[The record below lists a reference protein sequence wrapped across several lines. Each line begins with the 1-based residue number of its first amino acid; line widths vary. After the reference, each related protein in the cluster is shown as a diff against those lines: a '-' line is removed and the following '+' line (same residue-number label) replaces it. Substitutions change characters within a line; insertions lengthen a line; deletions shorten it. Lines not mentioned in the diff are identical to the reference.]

1 MDDKQKSSSKNAKQR
16 YADKLKE
23 GERKKEREKIVAFF
37 LDLYNVQ
44 LKGESDAP
52 RSFREVGSRPGA
64 ESTYELRVK
73 QHDKWL
79 SRLMGISPI
88 GEEGGSKSRCFKV
101 IYDEILVVK
110 VPLRPITD
118 FEEYIQGIQKERD
131 IAGLLEPAIKCIAPA
146 VSPILKKVP
155 SFFDDQCWVPEEVEE
170 KSLVRLKHFPQF
182 RYHLKVGDG
191 FAYFMDISRYSF
203 LLQVLESIMESDQK
217 VKQEIVKEPE
227 IISRFHKFEERYGVE
242 NASVWLNMH
251 EIYQEY
257 LEMIEALMSQYGL
270 RGMSHDYKRRQ
281 WFLHYIAELEIA
293 SDDPRMSEE
302 FVSRLKGVL
311 EKLSKRY
318 AADFKN
324 YRRTVEEHVR
334 METFGQNRCQISGIV
349 TSILRMLA
357 ELREKKAAIRDLK
370 PENIF
375 VAGESSNIALALAQ
389 REDVFL
395 GLIDF
400 ETAVSIDAKKS
411 KRLDQPLLGG
421 TPSYATPS
429 NFVPNEIID
438 ELYGDIARVLHLQDW
453 QACLC
458 MIYSSV
464 VGETLFVRT
473 RGSLYQIIN
482 AMKKGVDEGDSFA
495 NVFKK
500 NNYAFWKAAKVEFA
514 KRIAANKRR
523 LDEIDVE
530 IPYDVKDMFFDEA
543 ERSMRYF
550 QFLVKSRLKRQRY
563 FKNPKTVES
572 LLQSPPK
579 RVAGFREKWQKGVIT
594 PQPSVETRKA
604 VVNFLLEIEEF
615 KNRQAVQAQWMETFR
630 QRSLRVGAYDLLVFM
645 FGVVTQTLHKTKP
658 GQGASGNARASNTLK
673 TGR

>member
-16 YADKLKE
+16 NADRVKE
-23 GERKKEREKIVAFF
+23 GERRKEREKIVGFF

-44 LKGESDAP
+44 LKGDLGTP
-52 RSFREVGSRPGA
+52 RSFRQVGAHPGA

-73 QHDKWL
+73 QHGKWL

-101 IYDEILVVK
+101 IYDEVLVVK
-110 VPLRPITD
+110 VPLRPIVD

-131 IAGLLEPAIKCIAPA
+131 IASLLEPAIKCIAPA

-155 SFFDDQCWVPEEVEE
+155 SFFDDQCWVAEEVEE
-170 KSLVRLKHFPQF
+170 KSLARLKHFPQF
-182 RYHLKVGDG
+182 RLHLKVGNG

-217 VKQEIVKEPE
+217 VKLEIVKEPE

-242 NASVWLNMH
+242 NASIWLNMH

-281 WFLHYIAELEIA
+281 WFLYYIAELEIV
-293 SDDPRMSEE
+293 SDDPRMSAE
-302 FVSRLKGVL
+302 FVSRLNNIL

-318 AADFKN
+318 AEDFKD

-334 METFGQNRCQISGIV
+334 KESFGQNRCQISGIV

-389 REDVFL
+389 KEDVFL

-400 ETAVSIDAKKS
+400 ETAVSIDVKKS
-411 KRLDQPLLGG
+411 KILEQPLLGG

-429 NFVPNEIID
+429 NFIPNEIIGA
-438 ELYGDIARVLHLQDW
+438 LYGDIARVLHLQDW

-464 VGETLFVRT
+464 VGETLFIRT
-473 RGSLYQIIN
+473 RNSLYQIIN
-482 AMKKGVDEGDSFA
+482 AMKKGVDEGNSFA
-495 NVFKK
+495 SVFKK
-500 NNYAFWKAAKVEFA
+500 NNYAFWKAAKTEFG
-514 KRIAANKRR
+514 KRLAANKMR

-530 IPYDVKDMFFDEA
+530 IPYDVKDMFFEEA
-543 ERSMRYF
+543 ERSEKYF
-550 QFLVKSRLKRQRY
+550 QFLVKNRLKRQRY

-572 LLQSPPK
+572 ILQSPPE
-579 RVAGFREKWQKGVIT
+579 RIARFREKWQKGVIAS
-594 PQPSVETRKA
+594 QPSVETRKA
-604 VVNFLLEIEEF
+604 VVGFLLEIEEI
-615 KNRQAVQAQWMETFR
+615 KNREAVQAKWMETFR
-630 QRSLRVGAYDLLVFM
+630 QRSLKIGAYDLLAFM
-645 FGVVTQTLHKTKP
+645 FGVVTQTLHRTNW
-658 GQGASGNARASNTLK
+658 GLVSSGSAGGCNARKN
-673 TGR
+673 RR